1 MYIIY
6 DNSHNQKSFRCTLLT
21 HAPPDIGKPVSDFAL
36 STVIPAALPA
46 ALSGVVGTNR
56 ATAGVSRQ
64 IAANDDVAAIG
75 LWLAEY
81 HGSPHT
87 FRSYRKEA
95 ERLLLWAT
103 QVRGKAVSSL
113 TREDVLAYEAFLTMP
128 LQTWCD
134 QALARHGDHR
144 RLFAGPLSERSQRQ
158 ALGILSGLFN
168 YLVRAGYLAGTPFAL
183 QPRHRR
189 ARQSQRTIERYLD
202 RSVWEDVLVRVE
214 QWPQETGRDRQRY
227 ERARWTLRFLYETA
241 LRASEAAQACESDLL
256 HRRGHW
262 WLRVIGKGG
271 VEGDV
276 PVSEALMADFAR
288 YRAFHGLLTLPT
300 SDSSRPLILGIAG
313 REAALT
319 PTAVY
324 LVVKD
329 ALGRVADDL
338 AAIDSTRAAH
348 LRRASTHWLR
358 HTAATHQAEA
368 GNPVH
373 HIQHNLRHSS
383 IATTS
388 IYLHAEEDARHASTT
403 QARVSTTSS
412 IHHQH
417 THE

>member
-1 MYIIY
+1 M
-6 DNSHNQKSFRCTLLT
+6 
-21 HAPPDIGKPVSDFAL
+21 SDHPL
-36 STVIPAALPA
+36 STVVPRTLPA
-46 ALSGVVGTNR
+46 TLSGISGTNR
-56 ATAGVSRQ
+56 ASTSVTRQ
-64 IAANDDVAAIG
+64 IAANDDVAAMG

-113 TREDVLAYEAFLTMP
+113 TREDVLAYEAFLAAP
-128 LQTWCD
+128 LSTWCD
-134 QALARHGDHR
+134 DALARHGDHR
-144 RLFAGPLSERSQRQ
+144 RLFAGPLSERSRRQ

-183 QPRHRR
+183 QPRRR
-189 ARQSQRTIERYLD
+189 GGHSTRRTIERYLEYAL
-202 RSVWEDVLVRVE
+202 WQDVLSRVE
-214 QWPQETGRDRQRY
+214 QWPQTSPREKQRY
-227 ERARWTLRFLYETA
+227 ERARWVLRFLYETA
-241 LRASEAAQACESDLL
+241 LRANEAAQAHEGHLL
-256 HRRGHW
+256 HRRGRW
-262 WLRVIGKGG
+262 WLHVTGKGG

-276 PVSEALMADFAR
+276 PVSDALMADFAR
-288 YRAFHGLLTLPT
+288 YRTFHGLPPT
-300 SDSSRPLILGIAG
+300 PSSSARCPLILGIAG
-313 REAALT
+313 RIAPLT

-329 ALGRVADDL
+329 ALERVADAL
-338 AAIDSTRAAH
+338 APSDPIGAAR
-348 LRRASTHWLR
+348 LRRASPHWLR

-403 QARVSTTSS
+403 KAHAGATPLH
-412 IHHQH
+412 I
-417 THE
+417 